1 MILWH
6 GPSSTWTLCSRIRD
20 VLMEDCCGLCDMSLR
35 DFLMPHFGRMV
46 GYLTASMS
54 AFIGSPSIFLKVESL
69 RTLVTSSPP
78 YREFVREYE
87 LHKTLRE
94 GDYRQRAMGVI
105 NIRHCDSAAAT
116 TDEVEGVGACVRGV
130 LNVALDIANGIGDA
144 PTDEESD
151 GMYDAVF
158 NAEWRYVA
166 RSDEYS
172 RKWLMVSVLG
182 MAPGEQPHLWSG
194 VQADVRP
201 EHKEPWEGD
210 VVPCVKVKLVM
221 AFLSSLKGWPC
232 GLFQRN
238 EVPDVSTLTEYDV
251 TCDAYIR
258 KEYLRV
264 WHIVKEGLDQ
274 WMESGRVVLPL
285 IVIGTPG
292 IGKSFATVSLLL
304 YQLLHYTLERLE
316 VVAYVVE
323 GKAYIS
329 YREERR
335 VVH

>member
-1 MILWH
+1 
-6 GPSSTWTLCSRIRD
+6 
-20 VLMEDCCGLCDMSLR
+20 
-35 DFLMPHFGRMV
+35 
-46 GYLTASMS
+46 
-54 AFIGSPSIFLKVESL
+54 
-69 RTLVTSSPP
+69 
-78 YREFVREYE
+78 
-87 LHKTLRE
+87 
-94 GDYRQRAMGVI
+94 
-105 NIRHCDSAAAT
+105 
-116 TDEVEGVGACVRGV
+116 
-130 LNVALDIANGIGDA
+130 
-144 PTDEESD
+144 
-151 GMYDAVF
+151 MYDAVF

-172 RKWLMVSVLG
+172 GKWLVVSVLG

-194 VQADVRP
+194 AQADVRP

-285 IVIGTPG
+285 IVIGTSG
-292 IGKSFATVSLLL
+292 IGKSFATGSLLL
-304 YQLLHYTLERLE
+304 YQLLHYTLERLK

-323 GKAYIS
+323 GEAYIS

-335 VVH
+335 VVHYEEQCLTVNKINHMICEGIEGYIIFDTGDGNSGVERLPCDWDVFLISSPDRKKLKRFEALRPQKTIPVYMSCYEDAMFMAVLA